1 MADLFPF
8 QRDAVRELLGGKH
21 IIRADCGTGKTP
33 ISLVWADEVRKK
45 TGKRRLVVWT
55 TASKSKTSDF
65 EDEADKFAPN
75 LKPNLDS
82 FEVVSWHMAKK
93 WCNEKTYDEM
103 QSYIFIADELQRAKQ
118 GVSSLMGKAFL
129 MLTKYTED
137 WAGFTGT
144 PGDTWLDY
152 YPYFQ
157 ACGKVRNKTAF
168 KREFCIEQRYPFPK
182 ILAYTHEPM
191 LKQWWEELSFTPD
204 SSSVMGQLPPLTH
217 QIIKVPAPKGY
228 KKVLKTSTTLDG
240 EFLDSNM
247 ALLHEL
253 RQMCATPDKLS
264 ALSDILQSLSSPL
277 VIFCNYTCEREQILG
292 LAKKLGRKVWRIDGE
307 RHEMPTAKTIGEKD
321 IILCHYL
328 SGSEAL
334 NLQFCNYWL
343 SYSYNYSYSITK
355 QAMGRIRR
363 VGQARHQH
371 YYWLRCEHTI
381 EDEVA
386 KALNN
391 KQDFVEDLWSPERR

>member
-1 MADLFPF
+1 MIELYKF
-8 QRDAVRELLGGKH
+8 QKDAVRKLLNGKH
-21 IIRADCGTGKTP
+21 IIRADPGTGKTS
-33 ISLVWADEVRKK
+33 ISLVWANEVRKR
-45 TGKRRLVVWT
+45 TGKRKLVIWT
-55 TASKSKTSDF
+55 TASKSKTTDF
-65 EDEADKFAPN
+65 QDEADKFAPD

-93 WCNEKTYDEM
+93 WCNTKTYEEM
-103 QSYIFIADELQRAKQ
+103 SEYIFIADELQRAKQ

-129 MLTKYTED
+129 SLTKCTTD

-182 ILAYTHEPM
+182 ILAYRDENL
-191 LKQWWEELSFTPD
+191 LKGWWSEISYTPD
-204 SSSVMGQLPPLTH
+204 SSSVMGQLPALTH
-217 QIIKVPAPKGY
+217 QIIKLPVPKGY

-247 ALLHEL
+247 ALLHHL
-253 RQMCATPDKLS
+253 RQMCATPDKLT
-264 ALSDILQSLSSPL
+264 ALSDLLESLSSSL
-277 VIFCNYTCEREQILG
+277 VLFYNYDCEREQILK
-292 LAKKLGRKVWRIDGE
+292 LAHKLKRKVWRIDGE
-307 RHEMPTAKTIGEKD
+307 RHEIPTADTIGERD
-321 IILCHYL
+321 IVLCHYL

-343 SYSYNYSYSITK
+343 SYSYNYSYSTTK

-363 VGQARHQH
+363 VGQDKPQF
-371 YYWLRCEHTI
+371 YYWLRCENTV
-381 EDEVA
+381 EDEIARTLNKKQEFVA
-386 KALNN
+386 
-391 KQDFVEDLWSPERR
+391 ELWTPERN